1 MGLTI
6 PLLNR
11 IGQKYP
17 TFRLNSSEKGA
28 CNRFLFNFSKQR
40 NHRSFTQIYRFTRIG
55 FRNFAKNCLMG
66 SATVTVEATSQPT
79 IVKFVCST
87 FLTQSES
94 FEFAN
99 IDEAGR
105 SPLAKELFFLPFVK
119 TVYISQNF
127 VAIER
132 FNIVNWEDVQDD
144 VAQQIADYL
153 NEDKPVITR
162 TEAPKNI
169 PVSVYAEVTPNPA
182 VMKFVANKTLVNDT
196 YEFKTLESAK
206 NAPLALRLFRFPFV
220 KEVFMS
226 GNYISIMKLEG
237 IEWHEVT
244 QELRDFLTQYVG
256 QGKTI
261 LDDAILT
268 EERETQQTVVPVKPQ
283 DLKGIS
289 KEIVEI
295 LDEYVKPAVAGDGGN
310 IAFDSYDPD
319 TKTVKVILQGACS
332 GCPSSTV
339 TLKNG
344 IETMLRE
351 MLQDKVSYVEAI
363 NG

>member
-1 MGLTI
+1 MG
-6 PLLNR
+6 
-11 IGQKYP
+11 
-17 TFRLNSSEKGA
+17 A
-28 CNRFLFNFSKQR
+28 
-40 NHRSFTQIYRFTRIG
+40 H
-55 FRNFAKNCLMG
+55 
-66 SATVTVEATSQPT
+66 TVTVEPTSQPT
-79 IVKFVCST
+79 IAKFVT
-87 FLTQSES
+87 DKFLTQSES

-119 TVYISQNF
+119 TIYISQNF

-132 FNIVNWEDVQDD
+132 YNIVNWEEVQDQ
-144 VAQQIADYL
+144 VAEQIADYL
-153 NEDKPVITR
+153 NQDKPVITAA
-162 TEAPKNI
+162 EAPKNV

-206 NAPLALRLFRFPFV
+206 NAPLVLRLFRFPFV

-226 GNYISIMKLEG
+226 SNYISIMKLEG
-237 IEWHEVT
+237 IEWQEVT
-244 QELRDFLTQYVG
+244 QQLRDFITQYIA

-261 LDDAILT
+261 LDDAILS
-268 EERETQQTVVPVKPQ
+268 EERSQQQEKIVPVKPVE
-283 DLKGIS
+283 LEGIS

-310 IAFDSYDPD
+310 IAFDSYDAD

-351 MLQDKVSYVEAI
+351 MLQGKVSYVEAI